1 MTHREFRARIRA
13 LRSTPHHERSDDN
26 IEAQAQEPLME
37 SADEGPIDLTAGQLS
52 VLYFY
57 SQNTTHCCFKVFF
70 QRSDATKLS

>member
-37 SADEGPIDLTAGQLS
+37 SADEGHIDPTTGQLT

-57 SQNTTHCCFKVFF
+57 SQNTNSLLF
-70 QRSDATKLS
+70 

>member
-37 SADEGPIDLTAGQLS
+37 SADEGHIDPTTGQQT

-57 SQNTTHCCFKVFF
+57 SQNTNLFFF
-70 QRSDATKLS
+70 QSLFSAV